1 MGVRNRQDN
10 ELHVA
15 PLGSD
20 SNEVSQGR
28 DELRLLGKQELVV
41 VDVEPH
47 EEAKHGGLQ
56 MRSFEEQTKLSEQD

>member
-1 MGVRNRQDN
+1 MGVRHGQND

-15 PLGSD
+15 PLSRGRD
-20 SNEVSQGR
+20 EVSQGW
-28 DELRLLGKQELVV
+28 DELRLLGEQELVV

-56 MRSFEEQTKLSEQD
+56 MRSFEEQAKLSEQD